1 MVSHACVARA
11 PVVVVAGASR
21 PRRDAATARTA
32 APPPEP
38 EGATPSS
45 GVWWAPPRW
54 SPARSSP
61 PPARAVD
68 LSAYLVTDRDLDIP
82 GVDLAA
88 LADPSSGWTTLDSGV
103 SYIVDRP
110 GEGNVE
116 RGILDTVDHY
126 IPQPFVT
133 VKYTA
138 YTATDGRAFAS
149 TLAARRPYDYQAGV
163 KDEVQDEAGGVMG
176 MRVGETR
183 RSVVPV
189 ELCFRR
195 KCFGSTSRRAR
206 TRCSSTSRSST
217 YSPTE
222 RQNHRARLSRI
233 ARG

>member
-21 PRRDAATARTA
+21 PRRDDATARPA
-32 APPPEP
+32 APPPGRRATLIGILV
-38 EGATPSS
+38 GAPALVA
-45 GVWWAPPRW
+45 GAVL
-54 SPARSSP
+54 SPA
-61 PPARAVD
+61 PARAVD

-183 RSVVPV
+183 RFVVPA

-195 KCFGSTSRRAR
+195 KCFGQYLPKGEDAVLIDVTLLNLQP
-206 TRCSSTSRSST
+206 
-217 YSPTE
+217 Y
-222 RQNHRARLSRI
+222 
-233 ARG
+233 

>member
-11 PVVVVAGASR
+11 PVVVVAGASP
-21 PRRDAATARTA
+21 PRRDDATARPA
-32 APPPEP
+32 APPPGRRATLIGGLV
-38 EGATPSS
+38 GAPALVA
-45 GVWWAPPRW
+45 GAVL
-54 SPARSSP
+54 SPA
-61 PPARAVD
+61 PARAVD

-183 RSVVPV
+183 RFVVPA

-195 KCFGSTSRRAR
+195 KCFGQYLPKGEDAVLIDVTLLNLQP
-206 TRCSSTSRSST
+206 
-217 YSPTE
+217 Y
-222 RQNHRARLSRI
+222 
-233 ARG
+233 

>member
-1 MVSHACVARA
+1 MVSLTRVAPT

-21 PRRDAATARTA
+21 PRRGDATVRL
-32 APPPEP
+32 APPLPGRRATLIGSLV
-38 EGATPSS
+38 GA
-45 GVWWAPPRW
+45 
-54 SPARSSP
+54 PALISAAVLSP

-183 RSVVPV
+183 RFVVPA

-195 KCFGSTSRRAR
+195 KCFGQYLPKGEDAVLIDVTLLNLQP
-206 TRCSSTSRSST
+206 
-217 YSPTE
+217 Y
-222 RQNHRARLSRI
+222 
-233 ARG
+233 

>member
-1 MVSHACVARA
+1 MGA
-11 PVVVVAGASR
+11 PALIS
-21 PRRDAATARTA
+21 AA
-32 APPPEP
+32 
-38 EGATPSS
+38 
-45 GVWWAPPRW
+45 VL
-54 SPARSSP
+54 SP

-163 KDEVQDEAGGVMG
+163 KDEVQDEVGGVMG

-183 RSVVPV
+183 RFVVPA

-195 KCFGSTSRRAR
+195 KCFGQYLPKGEDAVLIDVTLLNLQP
-206 TRCSSTSRSST
+206 
-217 YSPTE
+217 Y
-222 RQNHRARLSRI
+222 
-233 ARG
+233 

>member
-1 MVSHACVARA
+1 MVSLARVAPT

-21 PRRDAATARTA
+21 PRRDDATVRL
-32 APPPEP
+32 APPLPGRRATLIGSLA
-38 EGATPSS
+38 GA
-45 GVWWAPPRW
+45 
-54 SPARSSP
+54 PALISAAVLSP

-103 SYIVDRP
+103 SFIVDRP

-163 KDEVQDEAGGVMG
+163 KDEVQDEVGGVMG

-183 RSVVPV
+183 RFVVPA

-195 KCFGSTSRRAR
+195 KCFGQYLPKGEDAVLIDVTLLNLQP
-206 TRCSSTSRSST
+206 
-217 YSPTE
+217 Y
-222 RQNHRARLSRI
+222 
-233 ARG
+233 

>member
-1 MVSHACVARA
+1 MVSLARVAPT

-21 PRRDAATARTA
+21 PRRDDATARPA
-32 APPPEP
+32 APPPGRRGTLIGGLV
-38 EGATPSS
+38 GAPALVA
-45 GVWWAPPRW
+45 GAVL
-54 SPARSSP
+54 SPA
-61 PPARAVD
+61 PARAVD

-163 KDEVQDEAGGVMG
+163 KDEVQDEVGGVMG

-183 RSVVPV
+183 RFVVPA

-195 KCFGSTSRRAR
+195 KCFGQYLPKGEDAVLIDVKLLNLQP
-206 TRCSSTSRSST
+206 
-217 YSPTE
+217 Y
-222 RQNHRARLSRI
+222 
-233 ARG
+233 